1 MGMDKL
7 ARQDVPILNICG
19 SIDPIL
25 NNTYAIQG
33 VYQGNGGRMSVLIK
47 DGTAHHPHS
56 LQDPNIIADFVEQ
69 AYKENRLRSLHFC
82 PINTKK

>member
-33 VYQGNGGRMSVLIK
+33 VYQGNGGRMSV
-47 DGTAHHPHS
+47 
-56 LQDPNIIADFVEQ
+56 
-69 AYKENRLRSLHFC
+69 
-82 PINTKK
+82 